1 MLLHNNK
8 IRTDRLTPAQHK
20 LDSLELKKQVT
31 SLLSLS
37 LLYNSTRMASQ
48 LNLDDIDERTFA
60 VPVIGKQT
68 PKCHRR
74 VHFSE
79 SSTLH
84 VTVAPDQNDINSSW
98 YSRAEGRAMKR
109 QLAMDI
115 QRMRQ
120 IVTNLDLFGPGSPI
134 SRNDIIH
141 QCIGLEKF
149 LSLEVSR
156 NAMRNRER
164 HYDNIFSEQDRQWT
178 VGIQDVDMLR
188 RISEAG
194 SSPAMQRAAEFG
206 ARYYEMDVSSQIVRE
221 S

>member
-1 MLLHNNK
+1 
-8 IRTDRLTPAQHK
+8 
-20 LDSLELKKQVT
+20 
-31 SLLSLS
+31 
-37 LLYNSTRMASQ
+37 MAFQ
-48 LNLDDIDERTFA
+48 LNLDDIDDGTLT
-60 VPVIGKQT
+60 VPVLGKQT
-68 PKCHRR
+68 PKCRRR
-74 VHFSE
+74 VHFNE
-79 SSTLH
+79 TSTLY
-84 VTVAPDQNDINSSW
+84 VTVPPDQNDINSSW

-109 QLAMDI
+109 QLAIDI

-120 IVTNLDLFGPGSPI
+120 IVTDIDLFGPGSPI

-149 LSLEVSR
+149 LSVDVSR
-156 NAMRNRER
+156 NAMRDRER

-194 SSPAMQRAAEFG
+194 SSSAMQRAAEFG